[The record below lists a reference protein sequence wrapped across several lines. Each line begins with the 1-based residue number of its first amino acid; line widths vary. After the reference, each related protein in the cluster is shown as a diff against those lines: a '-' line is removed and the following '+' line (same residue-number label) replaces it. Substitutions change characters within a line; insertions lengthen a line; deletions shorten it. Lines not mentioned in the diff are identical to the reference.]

1 MYCITR
7 YDINGKHYLMK
18 DGEVICFKDKEKAEK
33 TASMFGIP
41 LDYVERIKDKEE
53 IKSIVNGEIK
63 EEDY

>member
-7 YDINGKHYLMK
+7 YDINGKHYLMN
-18 DGEVICFKDKEKAEK
+18 DGKVLCFENKEKAQK

-41 LDYVERIKDKEE
+41 LDYVERITEEEE

-63 EEDY
+63 EEKY